1 MSDGKNRQAKD
12 NSKSRLSKS
21 HQTTSIKPVLQEFI
35 VICQNKFNDKNF

>member
-21 HQTTSIKPVLQEFI
+21 HRTAPIKPVLHKII